1 MTDSKTLNHLAD
13 HHGDPATTMQ
23 ALIDAC
29 AHARGLTRPYDIPP
43 ADVDLAPLGD
53 LATWGACEL
62 GTSYEQMIAK
72 QHRDQHGAFYTPA
85 PVADF
90 LARFALG
97 LDMRGGL
104 YAKPAD
110 ALDTLVLDP
119 SCGAGVVMEHA
130 AWATAVLYAA
140 LLWERPDPPRYAINT
155 VLPDVYTATVFGI
168 DIDPVAVQIAR
179 AACWLD
185 VGGRAA
191 FDFMADNIAVGDPLA
206 GDLPPALTKRMG
218 EPVPL
223 HIVGNPPYREHAKG
237 AAPWLEA
244 RRAANAEELQ
254 PRPSMDEF
262 RAGSRT
268 DGKLSNLWTFFWR
281 WALWQALE
289 AREDPGG
296 VVALITPEAYLT
308 SSTFAQMR
316 AHIRRV
322 ADEGWILDLSPEGH
336 QPPVPT
342 RIFPGVKTPVAVG
355 IFARRGP
362 IDSNTPALIN
372 YMAVKGSRSQK
383 FDALRQLVGVPT

>member
-1 MTDSKTLNHLAD
+1 MTPDAKTLSRLAD
-13 HHGDPATTMQ
+13 AYGDPATTMR

-29 AHARGLTRPYDIPP
+29 AHACGLARPYELPP
-43 ADVDLAPLGD
+43 ADVDLTPLGD
-53 LATWGACEL
+53 LAAWGAYEL
-62 GTSYEQMIAK
+62 GTSYEQIIAK
-72 QHRDQHGAFYTPA
+72 DDRDQQGAFYTPA

-97 LDMRGGL
+97 LDVRGGL
-104 YAKPAD
+104 YATPDD
-110 ALDTLVLDP
+110 ALDALVLDP
-119 SCGAGVVMEHA
+119 SCGAGVVLEHA
-130 AWATAVLYAA
+130 AWVTAVLYAA

-155 VLPDVYTATVFGI
+155 VLPDVYTATVYGV
-168 DIDPVAVQIAR
+168 DIDPVAVEVAR

-191 FDFMADNIAVGDPLA
+191 FDFMADNITVGDPLA
-206 GDLPPALTKRMG
+206 GHLPAALDKRLA

-244 RRAANAEELQ
+244 RRVAGAEELT

-262 RAGSRT
+262 RASSRT
-268 DGKLSNLWTFFWR
+268 DGKLANLWTFFWR

-289 AREDPGG
+289 ARQQPG
-296 VVALITPEAYLT
+296 VVALVTPSAYLC
-308 SSTFAQMR
+308 SDTFAGMR
-316 AHIRRV
+316 EHLRRT
-322 ADEGWILDLSPEGH
+322 ADEGWIIDLTPEGH

-355 IFARRGP
+355 IFACRGP
-362 IDSNTPALIN
+362 ADTGTPAPMK
-372 YMAVKGSRSQK
+372 YMAIEGAREEK
-383 FDALRQLVGVPT
+383 FAALRQLVGVAA